1 MTMFVFKDARTVSG
15 NNTDALAAIQ
25 SCCLPLDHEKGG
37 ERTKAL
43 SASTRTEFKR
53 RGFDTISF
61 SSRAL
66 VSRIK
71 SMMDSHCI
79 WFAFSLRP
87 WKALNGSWSRH
98 NSLKPLIGSCT
109 QRLRK
114 NLINPPTQD
123 DWELNRL
130 IEPWKSFYTR
140 FSVKRAVHNII
151 LAY

>member
-1 MTMFVFKDARTVSG
+1 MFFESCYTPKMTMFVFKDARTVSG

-43 SASTRTEFKR
+43 SASTRAEFKR

-79 WFAFSLRP
+79 
-87 WKALNGSWSRH
+87 
-98 NSLKPLIGSCT
+98 
-109 QRLRK
+109 
-114 NLINPPTQD
+114 
-123 DWELNRL
+123 
-130 IEPWKSFYTR
+130 
-140 FSVKRAVHNII
+140 
-151 LAY
+151 